1 MRPEQ
6 DRDDADDRFSPDFD
20 ALERLQNALLNPL
33 TTVRGRAQL
42 LARRVE
48 RLDGIDAD
56 QHAWLLHCAATIDA
70 AVTELV
76 TQIRSL
82 QVAAQGPSGDPAGES
97 SDGADVTPIRL
108 HPTPLE

>member
-1 MRPEQ
+1 MRTDHAQ
-6 DRDDADDRFSPDFD
+6 DGDSDLTSPDLD
-20 ALERLQNALLNPL
+20 ALERLQYTLLTPL

-56 QHAWLLHCAATIDA
+56 QRTWLLHCAATINA
-70 AVTELV
+70 AVTDLV

-82 QVAAQGPSGDPAGES
+82 QVAAPVPSGDPAGES